1 MSSFA
6 SSRTIVRVANAA
18 PLYPRVGGQLAARR
32 AFSSR
37 NYQVE
42 RVRYP
47 WKTEL
52 TNDSWKFLKQE
63 MVNHFQ
69 LMPARDSTVN
79 IHAIE
84 WPRFMM
90 KEEIIETGLMPSVIK
105 RYGPPRRVAFNKE
118 ELEKIAF
125 DEEQGHL
132 SHLFKGRLFRIH
144 VGEWIEECVVQDCNV
159 HPVERLLEFVSFQ
172 RHVPGKMTTVPVP
185 VTLSGLWGCPGY
197 RSGGHVEIAMPTI
210 RVECVG
216 ERIPP
221 PFLVDITSLRLENP
235 YGRIVLGDLE
245 KLLPSDGTA
254 RFARDYELNED
265 VVMCYDPKSI
275 PEVPLPPDWRD
286 PNFKTRKGYIH
297 LTYTGFWPRQTQ
309 RS

>member
-1 MSSFA
+1 
-6 SSRTIVRVANAA
+6 VAAAA
-18 PLYPRVGGQLAARR
+18 PLYPFMGGQHAARR
-32 AFSSR
+32 AFSSK
-37 NYQVE
+37 NYQVK

-52 TNDSWKFLKQE
+52 MHDSWKFLKQE

-90 KEEIIETGLMPSVIK
+90 KEEILDKGLMPSVIK

-118 ELEKIAF
+118 ELEKVAF

-144 VGEWIEECVVQDCNV
+144 VGEWIEECVVLDCSV

-172 RHVPGKMTTVPVP
+172 RHVPGKMTAVPVP

-221 PFLVDITSLRLENP
+221 PFLVDISRLRLESP
-235 YGRIVLGDLE
+235 YGRILLKDIE

-254 RFARDYELNED
+254 RFARDYKLDED

-275 PEVPLPPDWRD
+275 PEVPLPGDWRD
-286 PNFKTRKGYIH
+286 PNFKKRGGGYYH
-297 LTYTGFWPRQTQ
+297 LTYTGFWPRQVQ